1 MKKETGIAI
10 ILGITL
16 GSIIA
21 IGLIFGTR
29 NNDITNKKVINTK
42 ETPTIVKL
50 TNSAQQFEI
59 TAPNNNSTTTGDT
72 IKISGNAPK
81 NSLIVIQSSTSE
93 KAFKTTEPSFAT
105 TFNVANGENVISITA
120 YEGNSVNDKALTI
133 YRVSE

>member
-29 NNDITNKKVINTK
+29 NNDIANKKVINTK

-59 TAPNNNSTTTGDT
+59 TAPNNNSTTTEDT

-81 NSLIVIQSSTSE
+81 NSLIVIQSSTTE

-120 YEGNSVNDKALTI
+120 YEGNSVNDKVLTI